1 MTRDDVARQI
11 ADELIRIAGATIA
24 ERGRFTLAVPGGSV
38 ADVVLPL
45 LAAAPIDWR
54 PVDLFLADDRVVD
67 PKSPESNERLVREL
81 LIEPL
86 GPAAPTFHPLVTP
99 GVALAEAAA
108 RAERDLTTTVG
119 TPPRLDLVLLGVGE
133 DGHVASLFP
142 GHAAL
147 RDSAWVV
154 PVEDAPKPPP
164 TRLSLGLET
173 LATARRIWLAAFGAA
188 KAPVVA
194 ELRGNPASQLPAAIV
209 AARASDI
216 RWWLDAGAGG

>member
-67 PKSPESNERLVREL
+67 PESPESNERLVREL

-133 DGHVASLFP
+133 DGHVASLF
-142 GHAAL
+142 
-147 RDSAWVV
+147 
-154 PVEDAPKPPP
+154 
-164 TRLSLGLET
+164 
-173 LATARRIWLAAFGAA
+173 
-188 KAPVVA
+188 
-194 ELRGNPASQLPAAIV
+194 
-209 AARASDI
+209 
-216 RWWLDAGAGG
+216 